1 MSFPCVRR
9 SFQLIVFNQPRKHQC
24 TRLLQWGSLT
34 PNVIHFI
41 HDICKQS
48 FWDPDHMKG
57 FLLTVSESL
66 WSICSLTVI
75 MERLI
80 QWLHVFSGLDFFF
93 PSSILWEKMK
103 EEPNYC
109 RIKLLYVKD
118 TLLWLW
124 TLIPLENTPTIILI
138 YHAGSDDATHWMKGC
153 KIIIIYVCTHT
164 PTCLVRKWK
173 ECYDSC

>member
-1 MSFPCVRR
+1 MGQPHSQHNPFHTWHLQTEFLR
-9 SFQLIVFNQPRKHQC
+9 SRPHERISSDCFRKFVVYLLPHSHNGKTYSMTACFQWCGLF
-24 TRLLQWGSLT
+24 
-34 PNVIHFI
+34 
-41 HDICKQS
+41 
-48 FWDPDHMKG
+48 
-57 FLLTVSESL
+57 
-66 WSICSLTVI
+66 
-75 MERLI
+75 
-80 QWLHVFSGLDFFF
+80 FS

-164 PTCLVRKWK
+164 PICLVRKWK
-173 ECYDSC
+173 ECYNSC